1 MATVDELLSKQKGRL
16 EKMSVGD
23 TAALILEPRK
33 KIQRTGRLGGGKS
46 TKISKPTHESEHYSI
61 EESGKKGIKMRRVES
76 KLSKSED
83 NVNYKV
89 GQS

>member
-33 KIQRTGRLGGGKS
+33 KIQRTGPTRPWQENLPKYQN
-46 TKISKPTHESEHYSI
+46 PTH
-61 EESGKKGIKMRRVES
+61 
-76 KLSKSED
+76 
-83 NVNYKV
+83 
-89 GQS
+89 